1 MTDRLVEEM
10 LRHHYSDRTKA
21 LCILSELAEIKG
33 MIPQAARILAEAEAT
48 YDNSSHVSRSDV
60 AFLLEQ
66 FLARHPEIS
75 PEINIEVLAVQ
86 PSGPKNT
93 IRRVLE
99 HTVSRSLALI
109 LTGALLPIFV
119 GFIFG

>member
-1 MTDRLVEEM
+1 
-10 LRHHYSDRTKA
+10 
-21 LCILSELAEIKG
+21 

-48 YDNSSHVSRSDV
+48 YDHSSHVSRSDV
-60 AFLLEQ
+60 GFLLEQ

-86 PSGPKNT
+86 PSDPRNT
-93 IRRVLE
+93 IQRVLE

-109 LTGALLPIFV
+109 LTGALFPIV
-119 GFIFG
+119 VRFIFG